1 MRSIR
6 PAWVAAAL
14 LCFCYAASPAGASES
29 LCDPAYQDCRTTL
42 INYIRNETVGID
54 VAFWFMEDAR
64 YSTEII
70 NRWKA
75 GVPVRVIMDQRALP
89 SQGGTH
95 PDEVAIL
102 QAIVSAGIPVRQRS
116 LSVNGIL
123 HWKAMIFAGQNV
135 VEFDGANYS
144 PWAFIYVTP
153 YSNYEWESVFFT
165 DDPSLVNSFKTWFDN
180 FWIDYSFYADYA
192 NITNPPAR
200 IYPIYP
206 KDPAL
211 NFPQQESYYS
221 RIAKNYVAE
230 TQKIDVIMFRITDER
245 HTDQMIAAMKR
256 GIPVRII
263 GDTDEYRLPSRQWV
277 SYNLDKLYA
286 AGVPLRVRGA
296 QGLNHQKLVILY
308 GQQLAV
314 FGSSNWTTPSDQQQ
328 QEHNYFTTKPWMFQ
342 WFVDQFERK
351 WNNTNPAGV
360 TETQPFVPLPPD
372 KPVSLAP
379 ASGAVGQ
386 SISMA
391 LKWDGGFYAQFYDIY
406 FGTDPNPPLFAS
418 NLQLGPT
425 DASDPTTTQKI
436 VLPLLQHGTTYYWR
450 IVSRTM
456 AGLTAKGPTQS
467 FTTYGA
473 TPLPVAPPPGATTI
487 VAWTATD
494 VAATDIAGNWQYAT
508 DSTAAGGRA
517 LWNPDKATAKISPPL
532 AAPTTYFEIP
542 FNAMSGTAYHL
553 WVRLRAQ
560 ANSTLNDSVSVQFN
574 DSIDRYGSPLYQIG
588 TPQGAEV
595 ILQDPS
601 GTLNGWGW
609 ADNSFGGAP
618 TPIYFTT
625 TGPHR
630 LRVQQRT
637 DGAFVDQIILSPDAF
652 ISASPGA
659 TSSDTQIYGSTLDGA
674 APPMPSSPPPPIYP
688 PVPSPWQQADIGAVG
703 LPGYAEFDN
712 TSAVFSVAGAG
723 ADVWGTADALHYVYE
738 PLSGDGTIVT
748 QVTSVQN
755 INAWV
760 KAGVMI
766 RESLAANARQAFM
779 LVSFSKGTAF
789 QRRQTTGGGSVSTSG
804 STSVVA
810 PYWVRIDRSGNTFSA
825 YQSADGATWK
835 LIGTDTIAM
844 AGSALIGLAVSS
856 HTTDAAALATFA
868 QVAVNG
874 VAVTPPPPPPPP
886 SCTYSIS
893 PAAQSIAAGA
903 ASLTVTVST
912 AGWCSWTAVSNSSW
926 VGVASGATAT
936 GTGTVTLNVD
946 ANTSDQRTGTVTIA
960 GQTFTITQAVAP
972 PCTYTISPLT
982 QSIGNAA
989 TTLTVAV
996 TTASYCSWTAVSND
1010 PWIGVANGSSGT
1022 GAGVVTLNVDAN
1034 TGPARMG
1041 TPTIAGQTFTINQAA
1056 PPPPCTYA
1064 ILPASASLPSAGGT
1078 GTITLTASDPAC
1090 TWTATPAAPWI
1101 SIAGGN
1107 SGSGSGSVGFIVA
1120 ANTGDARSGT
1130 IGIADQT
1137 FAIAQAAA
1145 PPSQGLPSG
1154 WSHQDVGTVGVA
1166 GDATYDPGTGTFT
1179 VIGAGA
1185 DVWGTADALHYAYT
1199 PLTGDG
1205 SIVARVA
1212 TVQNTNAWTKAG
1224 VMIRET
1230 VDPASAQGFMLVSFS
1245 KGTAFQR
1252 RRVAAGTSVSTT
1264 GLTTAGAPYWV
1275 RVDRVG
1281 NTINAYQSFDG
1292 NVWALVDTDTIAM
1305 GATVTVGLGV
1315 SSHSTTATATATFD
1329 HVAAISGTPPPPP
1342 TLPSPWLHQDIGAVG
1357 AAGAASFNPQTNV
1370 FTVKGAGADIWGTAD
1385 ALHFAYKPLTGDG
1398 VIVARVASVQN
1409 VNSWTKGGVMI
1420 RETLDPGS
1428 AQALMLVSA
1437 SKGLAFQRRP
1447 LAGGTSTS
1455 TAGAL
1460 VAAPEWLKLERIGS
1474 TFNAYASADGTTWA
1488 LVGTDTIPMAANVY
1502 VGFAV
1507 SSHTTATAAQV
1518 TFDNVTVP

>member
-1 MRSIR
+1 M
-6 PAWVAAAL
+6 AAAL
-14 LCFCYAASPAGASES
+14 LCFCYAASPASASES

-42 INYIRNETVGID
+42 INDIRNETVGID
-54 VAFWFMEDAR
+54 VAFWFMEDSR

-102 QAIVSAGIPVRQRS
+102 QSIVSAGIPVRQRW
-116 LSVNGIL
+116 LSVSGIL

-153 YSNYEWESVFFT
+153 YSNYEWESVYFT

-192 NITNPPAR
+192 NITNPPVR
-200 IYPIYP
+200 NYPIYP

-211 NFPQQESYYS
+211 NFPQEESYYS
-221 RIAKNYVAE
+221 RIAKRYTAE

-245 HTDQMIAAMKR
+245 HTDQMIAAMQR
-256 GIPVRII
+256 GLPVRII

-286 AGVPLRVRGA
+286 AGIPLRVRGA

-308 GQQLAV
+308 GQQMAV
-314 FGSSNWTTPSDQQQ
+314 FGSSNWTTPSDQSQ

-372 KPVSLAP
+372 KPVSLSP
-379 ASGAVGQ
+379 ASGAVGT

-391 LKWDGGFYAQFYDIY
+391 LKWDGGYYGQFYDIY
-406 FGTDPNPPLFAS
+406 FGTDPNPPLFAG

-425 DASDPTTTQKI
+425 DYANPSQTQKL

-473 TPLPVAPPPGATTI
+473 PPPPVTPPTGASTI
-487 VAWTATD
+487 VMWTATD
-494 VAATDIAGNWQYAT
+494 VAAGDIFGNWQYTT
-508 DSTAAGGRA
+508 DATAAGGKA
-517 LWNPDKATAKISPPL
+517 LRNPDKATAKISPPL

-542 FNAMSGTAYHL
+542 FSAMSGTAYHL
-553 WVRLRAQ
+553 WLRLRAQ
-560 ANSTLNDSVSVQFN
+560 ANTTLNNSVSVQF
-574 DSIDRYGSPLYQIG
+574 DDAIDQYGSPLYRIG
-588 TPQGAEV
+588 SAQGAEV

-609 ADNSFGGAP
+609 ADNSFGGAL
-618 TPIYFTT
+618 TPIYVSS

-630 LRVQQRT
+630 LRVQQRS
-637 DGAFVDQIILSPDAF
+637 DGAIVDQIILSPDAF
-652 ISASPGA
+652 AASSPGG
-659 TSSDTQIYGSTLDGA
+659 TSSDTHIYGSTLDGS
-674 APPMPSSPPPPIYP
+674 PPPTPSSPPPPTYP
-688 PVPSPWQQADIGAVG
+688 PVPLPWQQADIGTVG
-703 LPGYAEFDN
+703 MPGYGEFDN
-712 TSAVFSVAGAG
+712 NSAVFSVAGAG
-723 ADVWGTADALHYVYE
+723 ADVWGTADALHYVYQ
-738 PLSGDGTIVT
+738 PLSGDGTIVA

-755 INAWV
+755 TNAWV

-766 RESLAANARQAFM
+766 RESLAANARQGFM
-779 LVSFSKGTAF
+779 LLSYSKGTAF
-789 QRRQTTGGGSVSTSG
+789 QRRTSTAGASVSTTG
-804 STSVVA
+804 SSVVA
-810 PYWVRIDRSGNTFSA
+810 PYWVRIDRSGNTFTA
-825 YQSADGATWK
+825 YQSPDGSTWT
-835 LIGTDTIAM
+835 LVGTDTIAM

-856 HTTDAAALATFA
+856 HTTDAAALVTFA

-874 VAVTPPPPPPPP
+874 VSVTPPPPPPPP
-886 SCTYSIS
+886 QCSYSIS
-893 PAAQSIAAGA
+893 PAN
-903 ASLTVTVST
+903 ASVPST
-912 AGWCSWTAVSNSSW
+912 
-926 VGVASGATAT
+926 
-936 GTGTVTLNVD
+936 
-946 ANTSDQRTGTVTIA
+946 
-960 GQTFTITQAVAP
+960 
-972 PCTYTISPLT
+972 
-982 QSIGNAA
+982 
-989 TTLTVAV
+989 
-996 TTASYCSWTAVSND
+996 
-1010 PWIGVANGSSGT
+1010 
-1022 GAGVVTLNVDAN
+1022 
-1034 TGPARMG
+1034 
-1041 TPTIAGQTFTINQAA
+1041 
-1056 PPPPCTYA
+1056 
-1064 ILPASASLPSAGGT
+1064 GGT
-1078 GTITLTASDPAC
+1078 GTIALTASDPSC
-1090 TWTATPAAPWI
+1090 MWTATPSAPWI
-1101 SIAGGN
+1101 SISSASSGV
-1107 SGSGSGSVGFIVA
+1107 GSGAAGFTVA
-1120 ANTGDARSGT
+1120 ANTGDVRNGSVA
-1130 IGIADQT
+1130 IANQT

-1145 PPSQGLPSG
+1145 PPPPPGLPSG
-1154 WSHQDVGTVGVA
+1154 WSHQDVGAVGMA
-1166 GDATYDPGTGTFT
+1166 GDTRYDPGTGTFT

-1185 DVWGTADALHYAYT
+1185 DVWGSADALHYACT

-1205 SIVARVA
+1205 SVVARVV

-1224 VMIRET
+1224 AMIRET
-1230 VDPASAQGFMLVSFS
+1230 LDPASAQGFMLVSFG

-1264 GLTTAGAPYWV
+1264 GLSTAVAPYWV
-1275 RVDRVG
+1275 RVDRIG
-1281 NTINAYQSFDG
+1281 NTVNAYQSVDG
-1292 NVWALVDTDTIAM
+1292 NAWALVDTDTIAM
-1305 GATVTVGLGV
+1305 AATVMVGLGV
-1315 SSHSTTATATATFD
+1315 SSHSTTATASATFD
-1329 HVAAISGTPPPPP
+1329 HVVVTSGTPTAPL

-1370 FTVKGAGADIWGTAD
+1370 FAVKGAGADIWGTAD
-1385 ALHFAYKPLTGDG
+1385 AFHFAYKPLAGDG
-1398 VIVARVASVQN
+1398 VIVARVATVQN
-1409 VNSWTKGGVMI
+1409 VASWTKGGVMI

-1447 LAGGTSTS
+1447 IAGGTSVS
-1455 TAGAL
+1455 TAGGL
-1460 VAAPEWLKLERIGS
+1460 VAAPQWLKLERIGN
-1474 TFNAYASADGTTWA
+1474 TFNAYSSADGTTWT
-1488 LVGTDTIPMAANVY
+1488 LVGTDTIPMAATVN

-1507 SSHTTATAAQV
+1507 GSHTTTAAAQV
-1518 TFDNVTVP
+1518 TFDNVSVP